1 MKKVLI
7 GIVIAGVLVAAF
19 ATYGLVSAQ
28 TNTPQGDAPFGMGRR
43 GMMANGQSFAGTG
56 EGVLHNYMVA
66 AFAEELGVSVDVLN
80 ERLANGEHV
89 VDIALEQGLTVDE
102 FRTLMLDAR
111 AQAVDQAAADG
122 VITQEQA
129 DWMKSH
135 AGGMAGGRAGGMR
148 GGMHGGFGAN
158 SANCPYYNQ
167 TAQ

>member
-7 GIVIAGVLVAAF
+7 GIVIVGVLVAGL
-19 ATYGLVSAQ
+19 ATFGLVSAQ
-28 TNTPQGDAPFGMGRR
+28 TTTPQGDAPYGMGRR

-56 EGVLHNYMVA
+56 DGVLHDYMVA
-66 AFAEELGVSVDVLN
+66 AFAEKLGVSVDVLN

-89 VDIALEQGLTVDE
+89 VDIALEQGLTIDE
-102 FRTLMLDAR
+102 FRSLMLDAR
-111 AQAVDQAAADG
+111 TQAVEQALAEG

-135 AGGMAGGRAGGMR
+135 GGGMAGGRVGGMR
-148 GGMHGGFGAN
+148 GGMRGGFGAN

-167 TAQ
+167 SAQ